1 MLMLSYKAYVVT
13 LLLTGVHCV
22 TKKEIDQHLTLGMQ
36 LLAQGQYSDALTH
49 FHSAIDADPSNYMS
63 YYKRATV
70 WMALTR
76 GRPALADLDKVISF
90 KPDFNMAR
98 IKRGTLLM
106 KMGRL

>member
-1 MLMLSYKAYVVT
+1 M
-13 LLLTGVHCV
+13 

-36 LLAQGQYSDALTH
+36 LLATGQYSDALTH

-76 GRPALADLDKVISF
+76 GRSALADLDKVMAL
-90 KPDFNMAR
+90 KPDFNVRPLVRAIRTMAC
-98 IKRGTLLM
+98 L
-106 KMGRL
+106 